1 MGEKL
6 KTEEKK
12 ERTKANGIL
21 YHVRVVFSD
30 SIASTFIQRGCFRA
44 EYWFRKRTL
53 IQRKSSIRIGHSNKE
68 NIFVVHIQ
76 F

>member
-30 SIASTFIQRGCFRA
+30 SIASTFLYREVVFEQN
-44 EYWFRKRTL
+44 
-53 IQRKSSIRIGHSNKE
+53 IGFAKE
-68 NIFVVHIQ
+68 L
-76 F
+76 